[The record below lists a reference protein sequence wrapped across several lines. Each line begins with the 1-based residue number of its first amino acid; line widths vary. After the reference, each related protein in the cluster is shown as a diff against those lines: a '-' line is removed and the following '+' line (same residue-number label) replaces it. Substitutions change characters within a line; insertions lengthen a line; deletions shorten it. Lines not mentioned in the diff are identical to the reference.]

1 MTSSIMS
8 DLKTLVSCRICGGE
22 FSSETLVLND
32 SPLANELALSRSEA
46 LKAEKFPLQV
56 VMCSTCK
63 HFQLKHIV
71 SPDRLFSNYIY
82 KSGTS
87 NFFREHF
94 KSLAK
99 VIHGFQEGYQLKVLE
114 IGSNDGILLDE
125 LKSLGI
131 RCVGLEPSQQ
141 LVNECLER
149 GLDVFYGFLNE
160 DLVSDLNKNRG
171 AFDVVVGNNVFAHI
185 DDLLGAF
192 KCVHQLLETNGVFI
206 FEVADFSQIRDK
218 GIFDSIY
225 HEHMSFHTVT
235 GLQLL
240 AEMSDFTIEKF
251 SYVDSHGGSFRF
263 FLKKGYGPSKS
274 EEIRAQIEREATL
287 GLNSSVVLN
296 HLQENIARRRIA
308 VSNFIQGRE
317 ERRILVG
324 YGAPAKAVTFIS
336 EMGLENAGIITILDD
351 NLSKQ
356 GRYLPCSGI
365 PISSKEELI
374 RNLGDLKK
382 DEEPLDFLI
391 FPWNL
396 GAELVSKLKAWAPK
410 QSRVITFFPELQI
423 VSL

>member
-1 MTSSIMS
+1 MS

-22 FSSETLVLND
+22 FSNKTLVLND
-32 SPLANELALSRSEA
+32 SPLANELALSRAEA

-99 VIHGFQEGYQLKVLE
+99 VIHGIKEGYQLKVLE

-125 LKSLGI
+125 LKSLGM
-131 RCVGLEPSQQ
+131 RCVGLEPSWQ

-149 GLDVFYGFLNE
+149 DLDVFYGFLNE
-160 DLVSDLNKNRG
+160 DSVSELNKNRG

-192 KCVHQLLETNGVFI
+192 RCVNQLLETNGVFI
-206 FEVADFSQIRDK
+206 FEVADFSQIRNK

-240 AEMSDFTIEKF
+240 AEMGDFTIEKF

-263 FLKKGYGPSKS
+263 FLKKGFGPSKS
-274 EEIRAQIEREATL
+274 QEIRVQIEREATL
-287 GLNSSVVLN
+287 GLNSSVVLS
-296 HLQENIARRRIA
+296 HLQENITRRKIA
-308 VSNFIQGRE
+308 VSDFIQKRE

-336 EMGLENAGIITILDD
+336 EMGLENAGIMTILDD

-356 GRYLPCSGI
+356 GRYLPSSGI
-365 PISSKEELI
+365 PITSKEELI
-374 RNLGDLKK
+374 RNLRDLKK
-382 DEEPLDFLI
+382 DEEPLDFMI

-410 QSRVITFFPELQI
+410 QSRVITFFPELQV

>member
-1 MTSSIMS
+1 MS

-22 FSSETLVLND
+22 FSNETLVLND
-32 SPLANELALSRSEA
+32 SPLANELALSRVEA
-46 LKAEKFPLQV
+46 LRAEKFPLQV

-99 VIHGFQEGYQLKVLE
+99 VIHGIKEGCQLKVLE

-125 LKSLGI
+125 LNTVGA
-131 RCVGLEPSQQ
+131 RCVGLEPSRQ
-141 LVNECLER
+141 LVDECLER
-149 GLDVFYGFLNE
+149 GLDVFHGFLNE
-160 DLVSDLNKNRG
+160 DLVSELNKNRG

-192 KCVHQLLETNGVFI
+192 KCVNQLLETNGVFI
-206 FEVADFSQIRDK
+206 FEVADFSQIRSK

-235 GLQLL
+235 GMQLL
-240 AEMSDFTIEKF
+240 AEMGDFTIEKF

-263 FLKKGYGPSKS
+263 FLKKGFVPSKS
-274 EEIRAQIEREATL
+274 KEILVQIEREATQ
-287 GLNSSVVLN
+287 GLNSSVVLS
-296 HLQENIARRRIA
+296 HLQENITRRRIA
-308 VSNFIQGRE
+308 VSDFIQKRE

-336 EMGLENAGIITILDD
+336 EMGLENAGIMTILDD

-356 GRYLPCSGI
+356 GRYLPSSGI
-365 PISSKEELI
+365 PITSKEELI
-374 RNLGDLKK
+374 RNLRDSKK
-382 DEEPLDFLI
+382 YEEPLDFMI

-396 GAELVSKLKAWAPK
+396 GAELISKLKAWAPK
-410 QSRVITFFPELQI
+410 QSRVITFFPELQV

>member
-1 MTSSIMS
+1 MS
-8 DLKTLVSCRICGGE
+8 DLKTLISCRICGGE
-22 FSSETLVLND
+22 FSNERLLLRD
-32 SPLANELALSRSEA
+32 SPLANELASNRTEA

-56 VMCSTCK
+56 AMCSTCK

-71 SPDRLFSNYIY
+71 SPDRLFSNYVY

-87 NFFREHF
+87 SFFREHF

-99 VIHGFQEGYQLKVLE
+99 VIQDSNKGYQLRVFE
-114 IGSNDGILLDE
+114 IGSNDGILLEE

-131 RCVGLEPSQQ
+131 NCVGLEPSHE
-141 LVNECLER
+141 LVKECLEK
-149 GLDVFYGFLNE
+149 GLEVIHGFLTK
-160 DLVSDLNKNRG
+160 DLVSQLNASRG
-171 AFDVVVGNNVFAHI
+171 AFDFVVGNNVFAHI

-192 KCVHQLLETNGVFI
+192 RCVNQLLGSNGVFI

-263 FLKKGYGPSKS
+263 FLKKGFGPSKRQQ
-274 EEIRAQIEREATL
+274 ILDQIEREATL
-287 GLNSSVVLN
+287 GLDSSAVLG

-308 VSNFIQGRE
+308 VNEFIQSRE
-317 ERRILVG
+317 DRRILVG

-336 EMGLENAGIITILDD
+336 EMGLENAGIMTIIDD

-356 GRYLPCSGI
+356 GRYLPSSGI
-365 PISSKEELI
+365 PITSKEEFI
-374 RNLGDLKK
+374 RNLMDLKK
-382 DEEPLDFLI
+382 HEEPLDFMI

-396 GAELVSKLKAWAPK
+396 GAELVSKLKVWAPRN
-410 QSRVITFFPELQI
+410 SRVITFFPELQI

>member
-1 MTSSIMS
+1 MMS
-8 DLKTLVSCRICGGE
+8 DLKKLVSCRICGGE
-22 FSSETLVLND
+22 FSKETLVLND
-32 SPLANELALSRSEA
+32 SPLANELALSRAEA

-87 NFFREHF
+87 NFFQEHF

-99 VIHGFQEGYQLKVLE
+99 VIQGIKEGYQLKVLE

-125 LKSLGI
+125 LKSLGM
-131 RCVGLEPSQQ
+131 RCVGLEPSRQ

-149 GLDVFYGFLNE
+149 GLDVFHGFLNE
-160 DLVSDLNKNRG
+160 DSVNELNKNRG

-192 KCVHQLLETNGVFI
+192 RCVNQLLETNGVFI
-206 FEVADFSQIRDK
+206 FEVADFSQIRNK

-240 AEMSDFTIEKF
+240 AEMGDFTIEKY

-263 FLKKGYGPSKS
+263 FLKKGFGPSKS
-274 EEIRAQIEREATL
+274 QEIRVQIEREATL
-287 GLNSSVVLN
+287 GLNSSVVLS
-296 HLQENIARRRIA
+296 HVQENITRRRIA
-308 VSNFIQGRE
+308 VSDFIQKRE

-336 EMGLENAGIITILDD
+336 EMGLENAGIMTILDD

-356 GRYLPCSGI
+356 GRYLPSSGI
-365 PISSKEELI
+365 PITSKEELI
-374 RNLGDLKK
+374 RNLRDLKK
-382 DEEPLDFLI
+382 DEEPLDFMI

-410 QSRVITFFPELQI
+410 QSRVITFFPELQV